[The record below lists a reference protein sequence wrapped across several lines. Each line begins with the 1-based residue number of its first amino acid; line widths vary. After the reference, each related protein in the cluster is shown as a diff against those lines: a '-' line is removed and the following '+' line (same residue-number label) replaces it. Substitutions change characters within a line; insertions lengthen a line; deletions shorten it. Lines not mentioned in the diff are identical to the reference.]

1 MFKIKIDKRRRYLF
15 IIGAVL
21 LFLGLIYRVL
31 PLLNSIE
38 SGGTEIALKKREI
51 AAYRRAVQEGQGI
64 EERLISLTRFLERG
78 ESRLLKGK
86 TPALASVDIQNRLNT
101 IAKRNGIEIKS
112 LRVLKPEQTG
122 KDCYLSIPVKFNI
135 RSTLRQLTGL
145 LYRIET
151 SPKYLIVKTVKISKR
166 GKGTGQIQSEIT
178 VSGLM
183 KK

>member
-1 MFKIKIDKRRRYLF
+1 MFKIKIDKRRRSLL

-21 LFLGLIYRVL
+21 LFLGLAYRVL
-31 PLLNSIE
+31 PLFQSIE
-38 SGGTEIALKKREI
+38 SGGTEIVLKEREI

-64 EERLISLTRFLERG
+64 EERLISLTRSLERG
-78 ESRLLKGK
+78 ESGLLKGK
-86 TPALASVDIQNRLNT
+86 TPALASVDIQNSLNT

-122 KDCYLSIPVKFNI
+122 EDCYLSIPVKFNI
-135 RSTLRQLTGL
+135 TSTLRQLTGL
-145 LYRIET
+145 LYRIES
-151 SPKYLIVKTVKISKR
+151 SPKYLMVKTVMISNR
-166 GKGTGQIQSEIT
+166 GKSAGQIQSDIT

>member
-15 IIGAVL
+15 IIGAIL

-31 PLLNSIE
+31 PFLQSIE
-38 SGGTEIALKKREI
+38 SGGTQIALKEREI

-64 EERLISLTRFLERG
+64 EERLISLNRSLERG
-78 ESRLLKGK
+78 ESGLLKGT

-101 IAKRNGIEIKS
+101 IAKRNGIEIKR

-122 KDCYLSIPVKFNI
+122 EDCYLSIPVKFNI
-135 RSTLRQLTGL
+135 TSTLRQLTGL
-145 LYRIET
+145 LYRIES
-151 SPKYLIVKTVKISKR
+151 SPKYMMVKTVRISSR
-166 GKGTGQIQSEIT
+166 GRSTGQIQSDIT